1 MTELVQVLLT
11 IQSNGKTYNVSV
23 IIHSSALIHTEHV
36 REYFLIVQVALED
49 GTVLDKSVKESEE
62 LGQEDEV
69 VPAIFKL
76 GYGQVIPGWELG
88 ITGMCL
94 G

>member
-1 MTELVQVLLT
+1 MRSCVHAFQQIFSVLVNNRCLCD
-11 IQSNGKTYNVSV
+11 
-23 IIHSSALIHTEHV
+23 
-36 REYFLIVQVALED
+36 FQVALED

-62 LGQEDEV
+62 LGQEDV
-69 VPAIFKL
+69 VIPAIFTL